1 MDRRA
6 FGTTLLMGGLGLAAA
21 PAMGQG
27 RRMREQMGMGMMPM
41 GPAERRHHMDTLMV
55 GSVALETS
63 RMAQSRAANPMV
75 RQFADFEVEEQT
87 TISEI
92 LNEMMR
98 MPPPPP
104 SPTDRRMMQSLASM
118 RGADFDRMY
127 LTGQLDGH
135 RRLLQIQETYL
146 SQGRMPHHR
155 HIAMLARGR
164 ILEHIRE
171 VQTLGARG

>member
-1 MDRRA
+1 MNRRM
-6 FGTTLLMGGLGLAAA
+6 FGSSLLMGSLGLAAA

-27 RRMREQMGMGMMPM
+27 RRPGPMGGMGPM
-41 GPAERRHHMDTLMV
+41 GPLERRHHMETLQV
-55 GSVALETS
+55 GAVALETS
-63 RMAQSRAANPMV
+63 RLAQSRAENPQV
-75 RQFADFEVEEQT
+75 RRFADFEVEEQT
-87 TISEI
+87 TVSEI

-104 SPTDRRMMQSLASM
+104 SPADRRMMQQLQSL
-118 RGADFDRMY
+118 RGREFDRMY

-146 SQGRMPHHR
+146 AQGRVPDHR

-164 ILEHIRE
+164 IREHISDVE
-171 VQTLGARG
+171 TLQRA

>member
-21 PAMGQG
+21 PALGQG
-27 RRMREQMGMGMMPM
+27 RRMRDRTAMEPM
-41 GPAERRHHMDTLMV
+41 GPIERRHHMDTLAV

-63 RMAQSRAANPMV
+63 RMAQSRAADPRV

-104 SPTDRRMMQSLASM
+104 SPADRRMMQSLASM
-118 RGADFDRMY
+118 RGAEFDRMY
-127 LTGQLDGH
+127 LGGQLDGH

-164 ILEHIRE
+164 IQEHIRD
-171 VQTLGARG
+171 VQALGARG

>member
-1 MDRRA
+1 MDRRT
-6 FGTTLLMGGLGLAAA
+6 FGTTMLMGGLGLAAA
-21 PAMGQG
+21 PAMAQG
-27 RRMREQMGMGMMPM
+27 GRMRRMTDMMAM

-55 GSVALETS
+55 GSVALQTS
-63 RMAQSRAANPMV
+63 QLAQGRASNPMV
-75 RQFADFEVEEQT
+75 RRFADFEVEEQT

-104 SPTDRRMMQSLASM
+104 APADRRMMQELARM
-118 RGADFDRMY
+118 QGAAFDRMY

-146 SQGRMPHHR
+146 AQGRNPNHR

-164 ILEHIRE
+164 IREHISDVEMLMR
-171 VQTLGARG
+171 A

>member
-6 FGTTLLMGGLGLAAA
+6 FGTTMLLGGLGLAA

-27 RRMREQMGMGMMPM
+27 RRMGQAMAMMQM
-41 GPAERRHHMDTLMV
+41 GPAERRHHMDTLQI
-55 GSVALETS
+55 GGVALETS
-63 RMAQSRAANPMV
+63 RMAQSRAENPMV

-87 TISEI
+87 TVSQI

-104 SPTDRRMMQSLASM
+104 PPADRRMMQQLAGL
-118 RGADFDRMY
+118 RGREFDRMY

-135 RRLLQIQETYL
+135 RRLLTVQETYL
-146 SQGRMPHHR
+146 SQGRDQNHR

-171 VQTLGARG
+171 AETLQRMG

>member
-27 RRMREQMGMGMMPM
+27 RRMREAMGMMPM

-63 RMAQSRAANPMV
+63 RTALSRAANPMV
-75 RQFADFEVEEQT
+75 RQFAEFEVEEQT
-87 TISEI
+87 GISQI
-92 LNEMMR
+92 LNEMMPA
-98 MPPPPP
+98 PPPPP
-104 SPTDRRMMQSLASM
+104 SPADRRMMQSLASM
-118 RGADFDRMY
+118 RGAEFDRMY

-135 RRLLQIQETYL
+135 RRLLAIQETYL

-164 ILEHIRE
+164 ILEHIRD
-171 VQTLGARG
+171 VQTLQGARA